1 MKLLVTF
8 ALPALLLA
16 QDPPKP
22 AEAAKPAAAEAA
34 KPPDTTAAAAPE
46 ATSGWAEV
54 GYRFLTGE
62 HGSWNTYRSVV
73 NLGEG
78 PRLLNFQSVIKPA
91 APKLFDTLRLTGG
104 AWGDPF
110 NSAHLTLDK
119 NNAYRYTLHYR
130 NLAYF
135 NALPSFASP
144 QLGRLGPDAFTVNQR
159 SIDTRQRLLNM
170 DLDLRP
176 GKRLRPFFG
185 FGHQGG
191 SGFGVSPIVVDENN
205 YPAGTNIDYRY
216 TDYRGGLHLDLE
228 KLQLTLEQGGATF
241 RDDQSLFQTD
251 RTTGN
256 RINPVLGQQLALT
269 NGRQQYN
276 VTGDNIYSSGSLTAS
291 PATWLDLTGQFF
303 YARPRSDIR
312 FDESLSG
319 TLIWVDTVRFLNGQ
333 QSLATGFA
341 SQPRT
346 NALFGA
352 ELRPFARLRLV
363 ESLQTDRMHNSASLA
378 TLTTLDRTAL
388 PGRNLNDR
396 LVWNQQ
402 EQRAEAFIEMA
413 RWLTIR
419 AGHRYLWGD
428 AQVRRAQLAPG
439 DPLEAGILRRHSGLF
454 GFVLRPTSRLSVN
467 ADAEVGRGDA
477 TYFRTS
483 LQNFE
488 QINLRLRYQ
497 LGHGWNLQG
506 RYGRMD
512 NNNPTR
518 GVNLDFAS
526 QLWGAATQWNHKG
539 VTVTADYLRSTIR
552 NDLLF
557 YEPSLLRF
565 WRSLY
570 RDNAHTASLVADFRL
585 PRERVLLTIGGTM
598 LRTAGSRPT
607 RYYQPLAR
615 IAIPLHKQTRLFAEW
630 RHYSLGQALYGFE
643 AFGVQQFTAGIRVGR

>member
-1 MKLLVTF
+1 MKLLVTLV
-8 ALPALLLA
+8 LPALLFA

-22 AEAAKPAAAEAA
+22 AEAKPAADSPAGL
-34 KPPDTTAAAAPE
+34 AAPE
-46 ATSGWAEV
+46 TSSSWAEV
-54 GYRFLTGE
+54 GYRWLTNQ
-62 HGSWNTYRSVV
+62 HGSLNTYRSVV

-78 PRLLNFQSVIKPA
+78 PRLLNFNSLVKPA
-91 APKLFDTLRLTGG
+91 APKFFDTMRLTGG

-110 NSAHLTLDK
+110 NHSHLTLDK

-144 QLGRLGPDAFTVNQR
+144 QLGRLSPDAYTVNQR
-159 SIDTRQRLLNM
+159 SLDTRQRLLNM

-185 FGHQGG
+185 LGHQTG
-191 SGFGVSPIVVDENN
+191 SGFGVSPIVADENN
-205 YPAGTNIDYRY
+205 YAAGTNIDYRY
-216 TDYRGGLHLDLE
+216 TDFRGGLHLELS
-228 KLQLTLEQGGATF
+228 KLHLTLEQGGATF
-241 RDDQSLFQTD
+241 RDDQSLFQRE

-256 RINPVLGQQLALT
+256 RVAPILGQQLNLT
-269 NGRQQYN
+269 NGAQNYN
-276 VTGDNIYSSGSLTAS
+276 ITGDNIYSSGTLTAS
-291 PATWLDLTGQFF
+291 PTSFLDVTGQFY

-312 FDESLSG
+312 FAESLAG
-319 TLIWVDTVRFLNGQ
+319 TLIWVDTLRFLNGQ

-352 ELRPFARLRLV
+352 ELRPFSRIRLV
-363 ESLQTDRMHNSASLA
+363 ESLQTDRMHNAASLA
-378 TLTTLDRTAL
+378 TLTTLDRTTL
-388 PGRNLNDR
+388 PQRSLNDR

-402 EQRAEAFIEMA
+402 EQRAEGFIEMA
-413 RWLTIR
+413 RWLTLR

-428 AQVRRAQLAPG
+428 AQVRSPQLSPLT
-439 DPLEAGILRRHSGLF
+439 DPSERGFLRRHSGLF

-467 ADAEVGRGDA
+467 ADAEVGRGSA

-488 QINLRLRYQ
+488 QINTRIRYQ
-497 LGHGWNLQG
+497 LGAGWNLQG

-512 NNNPTR
+512 NRNPTR
-518 GVNLDFAS
+518 GVDLEFAS
-526 QLWGAATQWNHKG
+526 QLWGAATQWSGKG

-552 NDLLF
+552 NNIQF
-557 YEPSLLRF
+557 YEPSSLRL
-565 WRSLY
+565 WQSLY
-570 RDNAHTASLVADFRL
+570 RDNAHTASVLADFKL
-585 PRERVLLTIGGTM
+585 PRERVLLTVGGTM

-607 RYYQPLAR
+607 RFYQPLGR
-615 IAIPLHKQTRLFAEW
+615 ISVPLHTRARLFAEW
-630 RHYSLGQALYGFE
+630 RHFSMGQALYGFE
-643 AFGVQQFTAGIRVGR
+643 AFGVQQFTVGLRFAY